1 MSRDTTPFVPP
12 QRYPSP
18 PRNMWYE
25 VPKEPP
31 APSGGQPK
39 PMFPW
44 ESRQARPSRK
54 FPEAAPEPPLPLGGP
69 PTQRQGEPQPSDG
82 PHAPPQPSPTVSTL
96 EGSIAEPSTPSTP
109 RIKIQPPVV
118 EPWTSYQLVN
128 AWDEVPQINRYVEG
142 FQRHRRGKSADI
154 ASPLGVVTPVPG
166 RRSRGF
172 KLTDFPSATERPSLP
187 VTPLPISRP
196 SFWGEDKAESQGS
209 EPPETLPAAE
219 GVPAQSE
226 WVCVHGRRWMP
237 TDCMCELA
245 DALDPHQD
253 PRVQLEKLARQHS
266 EQLLRR
272 LSGGD
277 QGGAGEA
284 QGRVIPKRSLP
295 FGSENAKSPTYVAQA
310 AVSEVAQPKPVK
322 GRRPTTGSTLVGQSS
337 AAPTGASTATRGDS
351 RGDTRGSGSAKP
363 TTQEGS
369 SSSSSSS
376 NQLLESPMPR
386 LESEKAKGT

>member
-1 MSRDTTPFVPP
+1 
-12 QRYPSP
+12 
-18 PRNMWYE
+18 
-25 VPKEPP
+25 
-31 APSGGQPK
+31 
-39 PMFPW
+39 MFPW

-54 FPEAAPEPPLPLGGP
+54 FPGAAPEPPLPLGGS
-69 PTQRQGEPQPSDG
+69 PTQSQGEPQSLG
-82 PHAPPQPSPTVSTL
+82 EPHAPPQPSPTVSTL
-96 EGSIAEPSTPSTP
+96 EGSVAEPSTPSTS
-109 RIKIQPPVV
+109 RIKIQPPV

-142 FQRHRRGKSADI
+142 FKRHRRGKSADI

-172 KLTDFPSATERPSLP
+172 KLTDFPSAAERPSLP

-196 SFWGEDKAESQGS
+196 SFWGGDKVESHGS
-209 EPPETLPAAE
+209 EAQETLPAAE

-277 QGGAGEA
+277 QGGAGE
-284 QGRVIPKRSLP
+284 GEDTVIPKRSLP
-295 FGSENAKSPTYVAQA
+295 FGSENAKSPTYAAQA
-310 AVSEVAQPKPVK
+310 AVSEVARPKPVK
-322 GRRPTTGSTLVGQSS
+322 GRRPTMGTALGGQSS

-351 RGDTRGSGSAKP
+351 RGEPQGAGSATK
-363 TTQEGS
+363 EGS
-369 SSSSSSS
+369 SSS
-376 NQLLESPMPR
+376 QLLESPMPR
-386 LESEKAKGT
+386 LDSDKAKGACQ